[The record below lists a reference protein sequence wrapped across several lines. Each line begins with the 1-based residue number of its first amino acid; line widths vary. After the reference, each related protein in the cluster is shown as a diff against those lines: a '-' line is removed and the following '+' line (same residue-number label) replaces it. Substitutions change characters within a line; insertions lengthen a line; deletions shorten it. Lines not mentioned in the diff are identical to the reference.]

1 MHDQTSII
9 KINWLESNH
18 DNIIKILKIYN
29 ILGNIFEEDE
39 FIKIIEKTLKNEK
52 LKYITNERKNPD
64 ITTEVNE
71 CFYKILASICYSI
84 IPPNINFQKVIGSI
98 NYLESVQNGM
108 KIIRSLNN
116 DLYLFSIEID
126 LIDEL
131 IRIYEVLEL
140 NDKLDNTILNEIC
153 MSLKKN
159 NEILRASAEIQSEE
173 LIEEFKKL
181 NELLKKVLNFNDI
194 KYFELNIERQF
205 FKKQ

>member
-1 MHDQTSII
+1 LV
-9 KINWLESNH
+9 KSNH

-84 IPPNINFQKVIGSI
+84 IPPNINFKKVIGSI

-153 MSLKKN
+153 MSLKK
-159 NEILRASAEIQSEE
+159 IM
-173 LIEEFKKL
+173 
-181 NELLKKVLNFNDI
+181 
-194 KYFELNIERQF
+194 KY
-205 FKKQ
+205 